1 MDTLDDARGNLAGT
15 LVGNTE
21 VEGDI
26 AGNAEVLG
34 LVVEGMGNLS
44 VLQQRLGRDAAYVE
58 ADTAPVLLLDYGNFL
73 TKLSCTDGGH
83 VAARAR
89 AEYYYVIMFISHAL

>member
-1 MDTLDDARGNLAGT
+1 MPAETLRERLWATPKSKETSPEMPKSFASWLKVWD
-15 LVGNTE
+15 
-21 VEGDI
+21 
-26 AGNAEVLG
+26 
-34 LVVEGMGNLS
+34 LS
-44 VLQQRLGRDAAYVE
+44 VLQQCLGRDAAYVE
-58 ADTAPVLLLDYGNFL
+58 ADTTPVLLLDYGNFL